1 MRTLCRAAT
10 PRKTYAEEAG
20 LLALPSPTF
29 QRMEVPIVAH
39 GDGKD
44 WARKLLAR
52 SDAGDKTVSYRALKD
67 AKQALGLNKQR
78 QQEGVH

>member
-1 MRTLCRAAT
+1 MD
-10 PRKTYAEEAG
+10 
-20 LLALPSPTF
+20 
-29 QRMEVPIVAH
+29 VPIKPH